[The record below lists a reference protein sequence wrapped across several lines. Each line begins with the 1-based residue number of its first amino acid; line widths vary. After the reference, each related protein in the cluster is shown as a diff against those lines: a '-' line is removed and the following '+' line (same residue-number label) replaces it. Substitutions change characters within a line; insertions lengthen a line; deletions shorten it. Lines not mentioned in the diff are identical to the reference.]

1 MTILFNYRLFEIS
14 RYKVHNFIRR
24 TTNLNVYNSRNSTT
38 AASRSIETVILRNE
52 QDAKKVIY
60 HFSPEERNLL
70 LKVLQKDI
78 INDDNKAISKNEAKK
93 LFLFNAIPFVGFG
106 ILDNMIMIIA
116 GEYIDQQIGTIFT
129 ISTMA
134 AAALGNTISDVSGV
148 GLAHYVEMIVG
159 KFGINHPDLSADQLN
174 SKKGRLISNIAR
186 AFGLVVGCTI
196 GMFPLLFF
204 NNK

>member
-1 MTILFNYRLFEIS
+1 MTILLNYRLLEIS
-14 RYKVHNFIRR
+14 RYRVHNFIRH
-24 TTNLNVYNSRNSTT
+24 TTNFNVNNARNSTT
-38 AASRSIETVILRNE
+38 AASRCIETVILRNE

-60 HFSPEERNLL
+60 HFSPEERDLL
-70 LKVLQKDI
+70 LKALQKDT
-78 INDDNKAISKNEAKK
+78 INDGNKEISKIDGKK

-148 GLAHYVEMIVG
+148 GLAHYVEIIVG
-159 KFGINHPDLSADQLN
+159 KFGIKHPDLSADQLN
-174 SKKGRLISNIAR
+174 SKKGRLISNFAR